1 MRHLSLAAAILIAFC
16 WMVLTPGLARAEWP
30 TQAGLGLH
38 LSQNEESGLNFVR
51 KYDPEGGNKKE
62 DQNALSF
69 SAARP
74 GYWFED
80 CPWLGLASEYSVL
93 QPFEE
98 NEQSLETSID
108 ADTDFNPLSSFILF
122 RYRNWHFEPFMG
134 IGPTLIISE
143 FGSEKPNS
151 LNNMFLGFFYIF

>member
-16 WMVLTPGLARAEWP
+16 LVFLIPGPAAGEWP

-38 LSQNEESGLNFVR
+38 LSQNEESGLTFAR

-62 DQNALSF
+62 DQNALS
-69 SAARP
+69 SSMGRP

-80 CPWLGLASEYSVL
+80 CPWLGLASESSVL
-93 QPFEE
+93 QPFAE
-98 NEQSLETSID
+98 NEQSLESSID
-108 ADTDFNPLSSFILF
+108 ADTDFDLLSSFILF
-122 RYRNWHFEPFMG
+122 RCRNWQFEPFMG

-151 LNNMFLGFFYIF
+151 ANNMFLGFFYIF